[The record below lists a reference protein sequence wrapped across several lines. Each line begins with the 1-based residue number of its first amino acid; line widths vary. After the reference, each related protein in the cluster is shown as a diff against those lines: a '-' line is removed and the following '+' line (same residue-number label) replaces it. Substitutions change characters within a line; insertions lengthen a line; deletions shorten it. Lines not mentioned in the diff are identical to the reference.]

1 MTRRLSVRLFYL
13 ALAAIYMFAIAGLTA
28 ADRALGRAERAETAL
43 DAAETTAKLESFV
56 EVHAAALAAMHGLF
70 STPDQ
75 PVEAARFD
83 ALARSIAEYTSG
95 FRRVWIADSADR
107 ILVSKDYAVQPHN
120 GAPPG
125 TDLDTVL
132 RLDTR
137 TVVARARATRRP
149 QTSRPGPLISGDT
162 GFFLVVPIFSGDTF
176 LGLAGGSVSSRT
188 LAERFATNAHGNR
201 VGLGVDVAGVR
212 VLRIGNADVGTSV
225 ADTVRLLG
233 DTPWIVTVTHAP
245 VDRPLRVA
253 LWTIGLLVLGALTYG
268 LLHERRQALR
278 ITDRSTELERLSEEL
293 LRANRAKSEF
303 LANVSHELRTPL
315 NAIVGFADLL
325 RDGVYGELAPRQA
338 GPVNRIEAS
347 ATHLRHLVD
356 QVLDLAKMAAGRL
369 EVHPELLDLRPF
381 VFDVASEVEA
391 LVTEKGLSLSLA
403 VGATLP
409 RLRTDPT
416 HLRQILI
423 NLLGNAV
430 KYTVAGSVSV
440 RARLTGPRAK
450 LPATGRGWGS
460 DVPTPPLPG
469 SLSAEKL
476 YVTLQ
481 VVDTGIGV
489 AEGDL
494 ERIFDEFEQVNAGPR
509 GESMQRGTG
518 LGLSISRRLARLI
531 GGDLTLESEV
541 GRGSTFTLWLPV
553 NEADVKVK
561 EEPRAVA
568 AV

>member
-1 MTRRLSVRLFYL
+1 MTRRPSVRLFYL
-13 ALAAIYMFAIAGLTA
+13 ALAAIYTFAIAGLTA
-28 ADRALGRAERAETAL
+28 ADNALQRAEQAETEL
-43 DAAETTAKLESFV
+43 DAAETTARLSSFV
-56 EVHAAALAAMHGLF
+56 TVHAAALAAMHGLF
-70 STPDQ
+70 VSPDE
-75 PVEAARFD
+75 PVSGERFE
-83 ALARSIAEYTSG
+83 ALASSIADYTSG
-95 FRRVWIADSADR
+95 FQRVWVTDSADR
-107 ILVSKDYAVQPHN
+107 LLYSKDFDGSRTTTIA
-120 GAPPG
+120 AG
-125 TDLDTVL
+125 TDLDTM
-132 RLDTR
+132 RILDAA
-137 TVVARARATRRP
+137 TVIARARATRSP
-149 QTSRPGPLISGDT
+149 QTSRPGTMIGGDS
-162 GFFLVVPIFSGDTF
+162 GFFLVVPIFVRDAF
-176 LGLAGGSVSSRT
+176 AGLAGGSVSTAT
-188 LAERFATNAHGNR
+188 LATRFDSAHHRR
-201 VGLGVDVAGVR
+201 VGLAIDVGGVPL
-212 VLRIGNADVGTSV
+212 LRHHHGDVGTTV
-225 ADTVRLLG
+225 IDTLQLLG
-233 DTPWIVTVTHAP
+233 DLPWHVTVMHAP
-245 VDRPLRVA
+245 RDRPLRVA
-253 LWTIGLLVLGALTYG
+253 LWTIGLAVLGGLTYG
-268 LLHERRQALR
+268 LLHERRQAVR

-293 LRANRAKSEF
+293 LKANRAKSEF

-423 NLLGNAV
+423 NLLGNGV
-430 KYTVAGSVSV
+430 KYTEAGTISV
-440 RARLTGPRAK
+440 RARLTGPRGK
-450 LPATGRGWGS
+450 LPPTGRGWGS
-460 DVPTPPLPG
+460 DIPTPPLPS
-469 SLSAEKL
+469 SLNADRL
-476 YVTLQ
+476 YVALQ

-489 AEGDL
+489 AESDR

-531 GGDLTLESEV
+531 GGDLTLDSEV
-541 GRGSTFTLWLPV
+541 GKGSTFTLWLPV
-553 NEADVKVK
+553 NEADVKTK
-561 EEPRAVA
+561 DEPRAVA
-568 AV
+568 TV

>member
-28 ADRALGRAERAETAL
+28 ADRALQRAERAETAL
-43 DAAETTAKLESFV
+43 DAAETRAKLESFI
-56 EVHAAALAAMHGLF
+56 EVHATALAAMHGLF
-70 STPDQ
+70 TAPDQ
-75 PVEAARFD
+75 PVDAARFD
-83 ALARSIAEYTSG
+83 ALAGSIAEYTSG
-95 FRRVWIADSADR
+95 FRRVWVTDSADR
-107 ILVSKDYAVQPHN
+107 VVVSKDYAALPRA
-120 GAPPG
+120 GAPTG
-125 TDLDTVL
+125 TDLDTVS

-137 TVVARARATRRP
+137 AVVARARSTRHP
-149 QTSRPGPLISGDT
+149 QTSHPGPLISGDS
-162 GFFLVVPIFSGDTF
+162 GFFLVVPVFSGDTF
-176 LGLAGGSVSSRT
+176 LGLAGGSVSSHT
-188 LAERFATNAHGNR
+188 LIERFTTNADRNR
-201 VGLGVDVAGVR
+201 VGLRVAVAGTDLVR
-212 VLRIGNADVGTSV
+212 TGHGDVGTSV

-233 DTPWIVTVTHAP
+233 DTPWVVTVTHAP
-245 VDRPLRVA
+245 IDRPLRVA

-430 KYTVAGSVSV
+430 KYTEAGTVSV

-450 LPATGRGWGS
+450 LPPTGRGWGS
-460 DVPTPPLPG
+460 DVPTPPLPA

-489 AEGDL
+489 AEADR

-541 GRGSTFTLWLPV
+541 GKGSTFTLWLPV
-553 NEADVKVK
+553 NEADVKIK